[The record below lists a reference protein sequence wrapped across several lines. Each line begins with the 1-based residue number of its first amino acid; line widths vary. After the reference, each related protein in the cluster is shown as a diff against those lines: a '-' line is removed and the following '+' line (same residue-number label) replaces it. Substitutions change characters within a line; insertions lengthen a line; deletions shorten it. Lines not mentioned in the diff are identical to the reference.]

1 MLIIKEAVDKQAAQ
15 AFLDALGV
23 CYCLADDIVMV
34 CEERGSVSGVTS
46 LCLREGRVYLN
57 LLAAAEEMNDMS
69 FLLGLA
75 KALMNLADLRGIKTL
90 YGSQPE
96 LAPIYRALRFQ
107 EKDGE
112 FCVSLEGYFTAGHEH
127 KQEVTNG

>member
-15 AFLDALGV
+15 SFLDSLGV
-23 CYCLADDIVMV
+23 RYCLADDIVMV
-34 CEERGSVSGVTS
+34 CEEQGSVSGVSS
-46 LCLREGRVYLN
+46 LCLREGKVYLN
-57 LLAAAEEMNDMS
+57 LIAASEETSDMN

-90 YGSQPE
+90 CGSNPE